1 MSAYCASKA
10 GVELLARSAARELG
24 QHGIRVNCVAPGATA
39 TPLLAPALS
48 VPGFEER
55 IREITPLGRMGTPDD
70 VAGAVMALLAAD
82 WVTGV
87 SIAADGGL
95 LLQSATDLAR
105 LQGRKDGS

>member
-1 MSAYCASKA
+1 
-10 GVELLARSAARELG
+10 
-24 QHGIRVNCVAPGATA
+24 
-39 TPLLAPALS
+39 
-48 VPGFEER
+48 
-55 IREITPLGRMGTPDD
+55 
-70 VAGAVMALLAAD
+70 MALLAAD